1 MSGLFEGMLYL
12 CPDLLIHELKCL
24 LQLLHHQPH
33 CNIMDD
39 YSDFVFQGLE
49 PETFQLHATRLETY
63 VHDLP
68 VPPTLLEILREA
80 IELKKLNNNLFRPI
94 NIFEDLIRDIYA
106 HLYDKII
113 PGLVRNDA
121 VEENRVRM
129 RVDNILSNPM
139 PSMVETPPPEVA
151 GMPGGEQPKKTL
163 ARYITA
169 RELVRKAEAIAAKPA
184 PTVPTKVFKNLAP
197 APTSEVG
204 GGVPGSAPKLA
215 VVIHAD
221 GSHDAGS
228 SVPGS
233 VHDSADDES
242 ELSEVDDEVADAEP
256 EVEHLAGEREPMFR
270 DGLGASAEQREEVG
284 DDTND
289 EREMGEEGGEG
300 IEGNDVEEEAE
311 KRDGGA
317 MDD

>member
-1 MSGLFEGMLYL
+1 
-12 CPDLLIHELKCL
+12 
-24 LQLLHHQPH
+24 
-33 CNIMDD
+33 MDGYTD
-39 YSDFVFQGLE
+39 IIFQGLE
-49 PETFQLHATRLETY
+49 PETFQLHATRLETF
-63 VHDLP
+63 VHALP
-68 VPPTLLEILREA
+68 APPPLLEILREA

-106 HLYDKII
+106 HLYDSII
-113 PGLVRNDA
+113 PGLVKNDA

-139 PSMVETPPPEVA
+139 PSTVETPPPELA
-151 GMPGGEQPKKTL
+151 GAPGGEQPKKTL

-204 GGVPGSAPKLA
+204 NGLPGSAPKLA

-256 EVEHLAGEREPMFR
+256 EVEEVVREEREPMFLD
-270 DGLGASAEQREEVG
+270 DGFGASAEQPEEVG

-289 EREMGEEGGEG
+289 EREVGDEGGERVEG
-300 IEGNDVEEEAE
+300 IDVEEGRE
-311 KRDGGA
+311 KRDGSA
-317 MDD
+317 MDVEGEGVSAKESGGVPEDNW